1 MQYLFFDIEASEGRS
16 ICSFGYVLTD
26 ETFRVI
32 AKEDVLINPE
42 ARFCTQAWN
51 KKKREEGKGIT
62 LAYPEKTFRKSPSF
76 PKRYEKIKT
85 LLERDDQTIIGFS
98 HSNDVR
104 YLCTACKRYRLPFFS
119 YTFFDI
125 QDVYREFSHVPDQIS
140 LEKIIAELG
149 VNIDGYTLHRS
160 DDDAE
165 ISMLVAKAICDKS
178 SLSLGELI
186 KKYSRYVGETRD
198 GEIKYNGIDSERA
211 TIKKARN
218 ACRGVV
224 ANFANNIRI
233 TYKKGYPLCGKTI
246 CAGSAL
252 EKDDWIFALKLISC
266 LAEQGAKYVSNIHN
280 ADYYVI
286 FGEDE
291 GENGDRLSY
300 IKKNLPGKIKII
312 EKQELY
318 AMMKMTEA
326 DIFGFCSPK
335 IDKLS
340 AQTSRYVNKILKSVT
355 VADKPPV
362 PRTHI

>member
-16 ICSFGYVLTD
+16 MCSFGYVLTD
-26 ETFRVI
+26 SSFNVI
-32 AKEDVLINPE
+32 AKEDILINPE

-62 LAYPEKTFRKSPSF
+62 LAYPEKTFRKSPTF
-76 PKRYEKIKT
+76 PQRYDKIKY
-85 LLERDDQTIIGFS
+85 LLEREDQMIIGFS

-104 YLCTACKRYRLPFFS
+104 YLCTACKRYKLPFFNYS
-119 YTFFDI
+119 FFDV
-125 QDVYREFSHVPDQIS
+125 QDVYREYSHTHDQIS

-165 ISMLVAKAICDKS
+165 ISMLVAQAICNRS
-178 SLSLGELI
+178 SLCLDELI
-186 KKYSRYVGETRD
+186 KKYSRYVGETHD

-224 ANFANNIRI
+224 ANFANNVKV
-233 TYKKGYPLCGKTI
+233 TFKKGYPLCGKVI

-252 EKDDWIFALKLISC
+252 EKDDWIFALKLIGC
-266 LAEQGAKYVSNIHN
+266 LAEQGTKYVSNIHN

-300 IKKNLPGKIKII
+300 IKKNLNGKIKVITK
-312 EKQELY
+312 EELFN
-318 AMMKMTEA
+318 MMKMTEA
-326 DIFGFCSPK
+326 DIFGFSSPK

-340 AQTSRYVNKILKSVT
+340 AQTTKYVNKILKSVT
-355 VADKPPV
+355 VADKQPV

>member
-76 PKRYEKIKT
+76 PKRYEKIKN
-85 LLERDDQTIIGFS
+85 LLERNDQTIIGFS

-165 ISMLVAKAICDKS
+165 ISMLVAKAICEKS

-266 LAEQGAKYVSNIHN
+266 LAEQGARYISNIHN

-300 IKKNLPGKIKII
+300 IKKNIPGKIKII

-340 AQTSRYVNKILKSVT
+340 TQTSRYVNKILKSVT